1 MNQEKDLTE
10 QVGNE
15 NPANEKLTEEDVKA
29 VKKAVKKAQIAAT
42 EISPENQ
49 KLFEQMMKDADMPI
63 RMEDKDFQCG
73 KQELDVR
80 HLNRANWRQMEFRQL
95 VLNNLYTKQLMM
107 SLTDITRLLI
117 IICKKLGVED
127 VIQATDDVIN
137 EIAEKEKAK
146 LEKQLNTETKKAD

>member
-1 MNQEKDLTE
+1 MNQEKDLNE

-29 VKKAVKKAQIAAT
+29 VKQAVKKAQIASQ

-49 KLFEQMMKDADMPI
+49 RLFEQMMKDADMPI
-63 RMEDKDFQCG
+63 RMEDKDFKCG

-80 HLNRANWRQMEFRQL
+80 HLSRANWRQMEFRQL

-127 VIQATDDVIN
+127 VVQATDDVIN